1 LENDFDLESE
11 KEDVDNYTEDDV
23 KFEDVEDENEND

>member
-11 KEDVDNYTEDDV
+11 KENVDNYIEDDV
-23 KFEDVEDENEND
+23 KFEDVEDDDENN